1 MKNTKS
7 GLKKLKKNIVSA
19 VEEALKIKILSLEE
33 TKNGS
38 INHVYK
44 IKTSAGNYIVR
55 VFNFENWPENGKL
68 EWIEKELSQR
78 GISHAKLVH
87 FTRDKKYFPH
97 GFMVAEYAE
106 GIDGSEAVKKGLLDY
121 KKSYFEKG
129 KILCKIHKIKVKNFG
144 PLRKGKG
151 KSPDFIGYKL
161 KRADGFLKR
170 MIADGLIEE
179 GISKKMSLRV
189 RQALEPFRKD
199 LKPVLVH
206 GDATGKNT
214 IWTKGQGLILIDW
227 DNAWSGIWLWDFIE
241 LSWWWRHLKSWQD
254 KKKQKLARQA
264 FFRGYGKVQY
274 DENELKILEYGLHLI
289 KSAERMH
296 YFYYD
301 LKKLKNFN
309 RVKRIFL
316 EDLDNAPP
324 IPERLILLNG
334 KNREKG
340 SEEKIKVHK
349 KGLLHRAFSV
359 VIFNSKGEFLL
370 QKRAKR
376 KYHSAGTWSNACC
389 SHPRPGESVV
399 AAGERR
405 LQEEMGFSCRL
416 KECFSFNYRVKL
428 DHGLM
433 ENEHDHVLIGRY
445 DAKPA
450 INREEAEDWR
460 WVKLDELK
468 KEVKNNPEKFS
479 VWLKIML
486 PKLKKYL

>member
-1 MKNTKS
+1 MKNPKG
-7 GLKKLKKNIVSA
+7 GLKKLKRNIISA
-19 VEEALKIKILSLEE
+19 VEEALKVKILGIEE

-44 IKTSAGNYIVR
+44 IRISTGNYIVR

-78 GISHAKLVH
+78 GISHARLLY

-97 GFMVAEYAE
+97 GFMVAEYAK
-106 GIDGSEAVKKGLLDY
+106 GIDGAEAAKKGLLSY
-121 KKSYFEKG
+121 EKSYFEKG
-129 KILCKIHKIKVKNFG
+129 KILRKIHEIKVKNFG
-144 PLRKGKG
+144 PLNKGKG

-161 KRADGFLKR
+161 KRADRFLKR
-170 MIADGLIEE
+170 MVSNGLLKP
-179 GISKKMSLRV
+179 GISKKMSLKV
-189 RQALEPFRKD
+189 RQAFEPFAKD
-199 LKPVLVH
+199 FTPVLVH

-214 IWTKGQGLILIDW
+214 IWTKGKGLLLIDW

-254 KKKQKLARQA
+254 AKKQEVARQA
-264 FFRGYGKVQY
+264 FFRGYGKISY
-274 DENELKILEYGLHLI
+274 DKSELKALEYGLHLI

-301 LKKLKNFN
+301 LKKTDNFN
-309 RVKRIFL
+309 RVRRIFL
-316 EDLDNAPP
+316 EDLAKTAPY
-324 IPERLILLNG
+324 PERLVLLDA

-340 SEEKIKVHK
+340 SEEKIKAHE
-349 KGLLHRAFSV
+349 KGLRHRAFSALV
-359 VIFNSKGEFLL
+359 FNRKGELLL
-370 QKRAKR
+370 QKRSR
-376 KYHSAGTWSNACC
+376 KKHHSGGTWSNTCC

-405 LQEEMGFSCRL
+405 LREEMGFSCKL
-416 KECFSFNYRVKL
+416 KECFSFNYRAKL
-428 DHGLM
+428 ERGLI

-445 DAKPA
+445 DGKPV
-450 INREEAEDWR
+450 INQEEAEDWQ
-460 WVKLDELK
+460 WIKLDELK

-486 PKLKKYL
+486 PKLMKYL